1 MPNVVALAG
10 GVGGAKLAF
19 GLARVLPP
27 DQLTVVVN
35 TGDDDDFHGLHV
47 APDLDTVMYTLAGVV
62 NPVTGWGRAGDT
74 FAALKGLQEAGAETW
89 FRLGDLDVAV
99 HIRRTH
105 LLREG
110 HTLSEVTREL
120 CERFGVRHAIVPMS
134 DNPVRT
140 IVHTASG
147 PLPFQEYFVK
157 HHCEPEVRSLEFKG
171 AGRATPSPFFEF
183 AIGRAS
189 ALVIAPSNPFLSV
202 DPILSIPGVLEAL
215 KGIRGCRVAVSP
227 IIGGKAVKGPAA
239 RLFDQ
244 VGGEAPSCV
253 AVARR
258 YAGLCTHLV
267 IDRTDQHLAGEV
279 EALGM
284 KPVVAQTLMQSDD
297 DRVALARTVLE
308 VIDSAS

>member
-1 MPNVVALAG
+1 MPKVVALAG

-19 GLARVLPP
+19 GLARNLPP
-27 DQLTVVVN
+27 DELTVVVN

-62 NPVTGWGRAGDT
+62 NPQTGWGRAGDT
-74 FAALKGLQEAGAETW
+74 FAALKGLKEAGEETW
-89 FRLGDLDVAV
+89 FQLGDLDLAV

-120 CERFGVRHAIVPMS
+120 CERFGVRHAVVPMS

-140 IVHTASG
+140 IVHTPSEK
-147 PLPFQEYFVK
+147 LSFQEYFVK
-157 HHCEPEVRSLEFKG
+157 HRCEPEVRSLEFKG
-171 AGRATPSPFFEF
+171 AGRATPSPYFEF
-183 AIGRAS
+183 AVARAD

-202 DPILSIPGVLEAL
+202 DPILAIPGVAGAL
-215 KGIRGCRVAVSP
+215 KGIRGIRVAISP
-227 IIGGKAVKGPAA
+227 IIGDRAVKGPAA

-244 VGGEAPSCV
+244 IGGEPPSCV

-258 YAGLCTHLV
+258 YVGLCTHMV
-267 IDRTDQHLAGEV
+267 IDRTDEHREEEIGR
-279 EALGM
+279 LGIT
-284 KPVVAQTLMQSDD
+284 PVVAQTLMNSNE
-297 DRVALARTVLE
+297 DRVAMGRAVLDL
-308 VIDSAS
+308 IASST